1 MELVFASHNENKVS
15 EVRKILP
22 PNFKIIS
29 LNDLNFFDEIPEDEE
44 TIEKNAI
51 FKSNFIYEK
60 FKINVFADDT
70 GLEIKALNNLPGV
83 KSARYSGLERDS
95 TKNINKVLSN
105 LGEESDRKAR
115 FKTVISLNLNGESK
129 LFEGIINGKI
139 NYTPIGDNGFG
150 YDPIFIPNN
159 FNKTFAEMSLTQKN
173 KISHRSIAINKLIS
187 FLGKVY
193 DWFFLE
199 KYILM

>member
-29 LNDLNFFDEIPEDEE
+29 LNDLNFFDDIPENEE
-44 TIEKNAI
+44 TLEGNAI

-60 FKINVFADDT
+60 FKTNVFADDT

-83 KSARYSGLERDS
+83 KSARYSGLDRDS
-95 TKNINKVLSN
+95 NKNINKVLTN
-105 LGEESDRKAR
+105 LRDENNRKAR
-115 FKTVISLNLNGESK
+115 FKTVISLNLKGKLK

-139 NYTPIGDNGFG
+139 TYKPAGDKGFG
-150 YDPIFIPNN
+150 YDPIFIPENYN
-159 FNKTFAEMSLTQKN
+159 MTFAEMSL
-173 KISHRSIAINKLIS
+173 SLIH
-187 FLGKVY
+187 
-193 DWFFLE
+193 
-199 KYILM
+199 I

>member
-29 LNDLNFFDEIPEDEE
+29 LNELNFFDDIPENEE
-44 TIEKNAI
+44 TIEGNAI

-60 FKINVFADDT
+60 FKTSVFADDT

-83 KSARYSGLERDS
+83 KSARYSGLARDS
-95 TKNINKVLSN
+95 NKNINKVLTN
-105 LGEESDRKAR
+105 LRDENNRKAR
-115 FKTVISLNLNGESK
+115 FKTVISLNLNGELK
-129 LFEGIINGKI
+129 LFEGIINGNISYK
-139 NYTPIGDNGFG
+139 PIGDKGFG
-150 YDPIFIPNN
+150 YDPIFIPENY
-159 FNKTFAEMSLTQKN
+159 NKTFAEMSFAQKN

-187 FLGKVY
+187 FLEKVY
-193 DWFFLE
+193 D
-199 KYILM
+199 

>member
-29 LNDLNFFDEIPEDEE
+29 LNDLNFFDDIQENEE
-44 TIEKNAI
+44 TIEVNSI

-60 FKINVFADDT
+60 FKTNVFADDT

-83 KSARYSGLERDS
+83 KSARYSGLDRDS
-95 TKNINKVLSN
+95 NKNINKVLTN
-105 LGEESDRKAR
+105 LRNENNRKAR
-115 FKTVISLNLNGESK
+115 FKTVISLNLKGKLK

-139 NYTPIGDNGFG
+139 TYKPAGDKGFG
-150 YDPIFIPNN
+150 YDPIFIPENYN
-159 FNKTFAEMSLTQKN
+159 MTFAEMSLAQKN

-193 DWFFLE
+193 D
-199 KYILM
+199 

>member
-29 LNDLNFFDEIPEDEE
+29 LNDLNFFDNIPENEE
-44 TIEKNAI
+44 TIEGNAI

-60 FKINVFADDT
+60 FKTNVFADDT

-83 KSARYSGLERDS
+83 KSARYSGLDKDS
-95 TKNINKVLSN
+95 NKNINKVLTN
-105 LGEESDRKAR
+105 LRDENNRKAR
-115 FKTVISLNLNGESK
+115 FKTVISLNLNGELK
-129 LFEGIINGKI
+129 LFEGIINGNIAYK
-139 NYTPIGDNGFG
+139 PIGDKGFG
-150 YDPIFIPNN
+150 YDPIFMPENY
-159 FNKTFAEMSLTQKN
+159 NKTFAEMSLAQKN

-193 DWFFLE
+193 D
-199 KYILM
+199 

>member
-29 LNDLNFFDEIPEDEE
+29 LNDLNFFDDIPENEE
-44 TIEKNAI
+44 TIEGNAI

-60 FKINVFADDT
+60 FKTSVFADDT

-83 KSARYSGLERDS
+83 KSARYSGMDKDS
-95 TKNINKVLSN
+95 IKNINKVLTN
-105 LGEESDRKAR
+105 LRDKNNRKAR
-115 FKTVISLNLNGESK
+115 FKTVISLNLNGELK
-129 LFEGIINGKI
+129 LFEGIINGNISYK
-139 NYTPIGDNGFG
+139 PIGDKGFG
-150 YDPIFIPNN
+150 YDPIFIPENY
-159 FNKTFAEMSLTQKN
+159 NKTFAEMSFAQKN

-187 FLGKVY
+187 FLEKVY
-193 DWFFLE
+193 D
-199 KYILM
+199 

>member
-29 LNDLNFFDEIPEDEE
+29 LNELNFFDDIPENEE
-44 TIEKNAI
+44 TIEGNAI

-60 FKINVFADDT
+60 FKTSVFADDT

-95 TKNINKVLSN
+95 NKNINKVLTN
-105 LGEESDRKAR
+105 LRDENNRKAR
-115 FKTVISLNLNGESK
+115 FKTVISLNLNGELK
-129 LFEGIINGKI
+129 LFEGIINGNISYK
-139 NYTPIGDNGFG
+139 PIGDKGFG
-150 YDPIFIPNN
+150 YDPIFIPENY
-159 FNKTFAEMSLTQKN
+159 NKTFAEMSFAQKN

-187 FLGKVY
+187 FLEKVY
-193 DWFFLE
+193 D
-199 KYILM
+199 

>member
-29 LNDLNFFDEIPEDEE
+29 LNDLNFFDDIPENEE
-44 TIEKNAI
+44 TIEGNAI

-115 FKTVISLNLNGESK
+115 FKTVISLNFNGELK

-159 FNKTFAEMSLTQKN
+159 FDKTFAEMSLTQKN

-193 DWFFLE
+193 D
-199 KYILM
+199 

>member
-29 LNDLNFFDEIPEDEE
+29 LNDLNFFDDIPENEE
-44 TIEKNAI
+44 TLEGNAI
-51 FKSNFIYEK
+51 FKSNFIYKK
-60 FKINVFADDT
+60 FKTNVFADDT

-83 KSARYSGLERDS
+83 KSARYSGLDRDS
-95 TKNINKVLSN
+95 NKNINKVLTN
-105 LGEESDRKAR
+105 LRNENNRKAR
-115 FKTVISLNLNGESK
+115 FKTVISLNIKGKLK
-129 LFEGIINGKI
+129 LFEGIINGNITHK
-139 NYTPIGDNGFG
+139 PIGEKGFG
-150 YDPIFIPNN
+150 YDPIFIPENY
-159 FNKTFAEMSLTQKN
+159 NKTFAEMSLAQKN

-193 DWFFLE
+193 D
-199 KYILM
+199 

>member
-29 LNDLNFFDEIPEDEE
+29 LNELNFFDDIPENEE
-44 TIEKNAI
+44 TIEGNAI

-60 FKINVFADDT
+60 FKTSVFADDT

-95 TKNINKVLSN
+95 NKNINKVLSN
-105 LGEESDRKAR
+105 LRDENNRKAR
-115 FKTVISLNLNGESK
+115 FKTVISLNLNGELK
-129 LFEGIINGKI
+129 LFEGIINGNISYK
-139 NYTPIGDNGFG
+139 PIGDKGFG
-150 YDPIFIPNN
+150 YDPIFIPENY
-159 FNKTFAEMSLTQKN
+159 NKTFAEMSFAQKN

-187 FLGKVY
+187 FLEKVY
-193 DWFFLE
+193 D
-199 KYILM
+199 